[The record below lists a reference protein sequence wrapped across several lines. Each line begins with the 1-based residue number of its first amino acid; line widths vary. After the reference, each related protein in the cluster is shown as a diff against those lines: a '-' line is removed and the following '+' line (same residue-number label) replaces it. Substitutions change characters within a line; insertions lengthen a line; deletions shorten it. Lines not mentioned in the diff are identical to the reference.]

1 MNKGSLWFVLFFMH
15 VAACLTSSGV
25 PALRALPHPCYRFLE
40 ITGHSPHFQTVRQA
54 FCDTI
59 QPLYENQTKAL
70 AQIASS
76 TDRTCKLL
84 MDTQDKPM
92 GILVFKKEPNNEY
105 EKFSVK
111 NSLEIK
117 ALFVINPEQNKGKG
131 VGTALIQEAKKQAIK
146 ANASS
151 MHLTASEAAGD
162 RKGDVIRFFEH
173 KGFEKPGCSWPQ
185 GDAFP
190 LGTEHLLVFKKL
202 YSDRED

>member
-1 MNKGSLWFVLFFMH
+1 MH
-15 VAACLTSSGV
+15 VSACLTSLGA
-25 PALRALPHPCYRFLE
+25 PALRASPHQHYRFLE
-40 ITGHSPHFQTVRQA
+40 ITNHSPHFQTVKQA
-54 FCDTI
+54 FRDTI
-59 QPLYENQTKAL
+59 QPLYKDQTKAL
-70 AQIASS
+70 AQIALNQ
-76 TDRTCKLL
+76 DRTCKLL

-117 ALFVINPEQNKGKG
+117 ALFAINPEQNKGKG
-131 VGTALIQEAKKQAIK
+131 AGTALIEEAKKQAIK
-146 ANASS
+146 AKASS
-151 MHLTASEAAGD
+151 MHLTASEAAGE

-202 YSDRED
+202 YSDREG